1 MSHAHTKTIIAQTSG
16 DLRLV
21 QNGSPSSSYASGR
34 LEVYYSRQWRTMCYN
49 RWSLTN
55 TMVACRQL
63 GLTGGLSLISYDT
76 SSAAG

>member
-1 MSHAHTKTIIAQTSG
+1 MSHAHTKTFIAQTSG

-21 QNGSPSSSYASGR
+21 QNGSPSSSYTSGR
-34 LEVYYSRQWRTMCYN
+34 LEVYYSGQWRTMCYN

-55 TMVACRQL
+55 TIVACRQL
-63 GLTGGLSLISYDT
+63 GVTGGISLFSYDT